1 MKRIDAEKDDIYCIY
16 IIYCKRNKFLV
27 HHSFTSLMQV
37 KNSSN
42 ELLFDCNQIIA
53 IIDLKLLV
61 NRAVGKHY

>member
-1 MKRIDAEKDDIYCIY
+1 MLI
-16 IIYCKRNKFLV
+16 KRNKFLV

-42 ELLFDCNQIIA
+42 ELLFDCDQIIA

-61 NRAVGKHY
+61 NRAVGK